1 MELRLAVD
9 KPTPQSA
16 AVVPRGLSSGAFWQF
31 AAAALVVGG
40 ITAAAD
46 LGGLTSISKWV
57 HALPLGDKLV
67 HALAMGGLCGLAD
80 RAFPSRPLRRPCGW
94 LRVTPLVV
102 TLLVVGEEVSQW
114 WIPGRSF
121 DVGDLV
127 ADLLGIGL
135 ALGWRRGR
143 LAST

>member
-1 MELRLAVD
+1 M
-9 KPTPQSA
+9 
-16 AVVPRGLSSGAFWQF
+16 PRGLSSGAVWQF

-40 ITAAAD
+40 IIAAAD

-80 RAFPSRPLRRPCGW
+80 RASPSRPLRRPCGW

>member
-1 MELRLAVD
+1 MAVD

-40 ITAAAD
+40 IIAAAD

-80 RAFPSRPLRRPCGW
+80 RAFPSRPLRRRCGW

-143 LAST
+143 LAPA

>member
-1 MELRLAVD
+1 MAVD
-9 KPTPQSA
+9 KLTPQSA

-121 DVGDLV
+121 DVGDLI

-143 LAST
+143 LASA

>member
-1 MELRLAVD
+1 LAVD

-40 ITAAAD
+40 IIAAAD